1 MKKYDE
7 MTSGEISEM
16 PFIEMPF
23 IALNLGI
30 VEPVSDIAI
39 RNRMPMRK
47 CLEVLHALDRS
58 PDFDFTWYDGESY
71 GSVRIELSKKM
82 DEVSDAEKSNKL

>member
-7 MTSGEISEM
+7 MTSREISEM

-47 CLEVLHALDRS
+47 CLEILHALDRS
-58 PDFDFTWYDGESY
+58 RDFNFTWYEGESY
-71 GSVRIELSKKM
+71 GYVKVELSKSET
-82 DEVSDAEKSNKL
+82 EVSDAE